1 MKGGLYIFSGPTS
14 DWRSHQQNT
23 PTKNRSPRIT
33 RRPEQELFLRFAA
46 VERTNQRKAVD
57 GTAMS
62 GLYMDRMRTGTRANH
77 RALLLLTCINQIA
90 VSHGLD
96 FDKQNK
102 SRRRKKEKEKIC
114 ELTSFHGSLFHNPKN
129 LFLTLFFFCSFL
141 TVLVSSVALISRPLK
156 PHWPIPTQSDP
167 PWKKKKRNS

>member
-167 PWKKKKRNS
+167 PRKKKSKK